1 MLVDPNTGLP
11 MEDQPQRRSMVG
23 GAITTENKVAGAV
36 SAFAQ
41 DTGVA
46 PPSGVLDASTN
57 AVPGGL
63 KSTAWN
69 IYRGSRTMAFGGV
82 NGKAQITGIN
92 STLNPRYFGRFSSMK
107 AMGGVDVESSNRIFR
122 ASKYGQNQAYTPFN
136 NLYRMGN
143 AVVGGRAGLG
153 AMADK
158 SIARRAAVAAAD
170 PAAAPA
176 KSGGF
181 ATRMSRYA
189 GEEGDAFARG
199 TLGRITAAD
208 KMARGKLPTSNMLGF
223 LQETDKGL
231 ANAYRTS
238 VSGIGFNEKSLRY
251 QNTATGRFV
260 SSAKATQALS
270 GVTATGD
277 DAARLAYASVNGS
290 ISGRASGFM
299 AQMRL
304 GTAGAA
310 GQEAAELAGKKSF
323 VAGTQS
329 AARFMERAGIE
340 RVAATAT
347 SKGFFQATGAFGP
360 GISNLSQYGVK
371 AGQKVGMKTAG
382 KVAAKGGIKL
392 GAKLGAAAAVNAI
405 PVAGQVMSL
414 ILLADLAMDVGKIG
428 VEVFKSGVD
437 FAKDAAIS
445 YKGSINKGVMGMGYR
460 DSTVAATSRAR
471 GVQAIQNSRLNAR
484 SVLGSEAGAMH
495 AHFG

>member
-11 MEDQPQRRSMVG
+11 MQNNSPESIVG
-23 GAITTENKVAGAV
+23 GAIGAQSAGAGALSSV
-36 SAFAQ
+36 GQQAGFFGPGSIPDA
-41 DTGVA
+41 T
-46 PPSGVLDASTN
+46 LDAI
-57 AVPGGL
+57 PGIAQT
-63 KSTAWN
+63 TAWN
-69 IYRGSRTMAFGGV
+69 TFRGSRTIAYGAKGV
-82 NGKAQITGIN
+82 EQITGFRATM
-92 STLNPRYFGRFSSMK
+92 SPRYLGRMPSMK
-107 AMGGVDVESSNRIFR
+107 AMGGSSVNSANYAFR
-122 ASKYGQNQAYTPFN
+122 GSKYSAGQAYTPFN
-136 NLYRMGN
+136 IMARFGN
-143 AVVGGRAGLG
+143 YGFNKIASSS
-153 AMADK
+153 
-158 SIARRAAVAAAD
+158 SITTRAAA
-170 PAAAPA
+170 
-176 KSGGF
+176 GGNF
-181 ATRMSRYA
+181 SSSMFNLNS
-189 GEEGDAFARG
+189 EGSAFSAG

-208 KMARGKLPTSNMLGF
+208 KMARGKLPTGNIMNFLG
-223 LQETDKGL
+223 ETDNAL

-238 VSGIGFNEKSLRY
+238 ASGIGFNEKSLRY

-277 DAARLAYASVNGS
+277 DATRLAYASVNGS

-304 GTAGAA
+304 GTAGATA
-310 GQEAAELAGKKSF
+310 QEAIGATAGKQSF

-360 GISNLSQYGVK
+360 GIGNLDKFGVK
-371 AGQKVGMKTAG
+371 AGEKVTMQTAG
-382 KVAAKGGIKL
+382 KVAMQKGGLKI
-392 GAKLGAAAAVNAI
+392 GARLGAAMAVNAI
-405 PVAGQVMSL
+405 PVAGQIASAV
-414 ILLADLAMDVGKIG
+414 LLADLAMDVGKLG

-445 YKGSINKGVMGMGYR
+445 YRGSINKGVMGMGYR
-460 DSTVAATSRAR
+460 DNTVAATSRAR

-484 SVLGSEAGAMH
+484 SVLGSEAGAMA